1 MTYPTHL
8 AAVLAGGAGRRM
20 GEPKASVRLGERA
33 LIEFP
38 LEAMREPTVEIV
50 IVAKPDTVIPELGV
64 PVWREPRLPRHP
76 LCGIVTALSE
86 GRQPLLVCGCDM
98 PFVTP
103 ELAGWLGSFTD
114 ALVVAEAG
122 GRLHPL
128 LGRYS
133 PELLPALEQ
142 GLAAERPLAEVV
154 AELRPRRVRE
164 DELGRFGDPARLLFN
179 VNSPEDLRRAEAML
193 AGSAARGV

>member
-1 MTYPTHL
+1 VTYPTHL

-20 GEPKASVRLGERA
+20 GEPKARVRLGERA

-76 LCGIVTALSE
+76 LCGIVTALRE